1 MRPPEKK
8 PNTDEFE
15 TLLDDEDRELL
26 EKPDVPDDVKAEV
39 TERLERR
46 HEDALRRRALSVR
59 GVRIREA
66 VFFVAAARAVVD
78 GLDVDLRYVRAVS
91 LIDRFNELVRD

>member
-1 MRPPEKK
+1 MRPPEKN

-15 TLLDDEDRELL
+15 RLLDDEDRELL

-46 HEDALRRRALSVR
+46 HED
-59 GVRIREA
+59 E
-66 VFFVAAARAVVD
+66 
-78 GLDVDLRYVRAVS
+78 LD
-91 LIDRFNELVRD
+91 EEP

>member
-1 MRPPEKK
+1 MRPPEND

-46 HEDALRRRALSVR
+46 HDDEALD
-59 GVRIREA
+59 E
-66 VFFVAAARAVVD
+66 
-78 GLDVDLRYVRAVS
+78 
-91 LIDRFNELVRD
+91 EP

>member
-1 MRPPEKK
+1 MRPPENDSK
-8 PNTDEFE
+8 TDEFE

-46 HEDALRRRALSVR
+46 HEK
-59 GVRIREA
+59 
-66 VFFVAAARAVVD
+66 
-78 GLDVDLRYVRAVS
+78 
-91 LIDRFNELVRD
+91 ELEEEP